1 MITFALL
8 VILAVAYVFL
18 KVSNVRAE
26 FARKDAEMLRE
37 EQAAREAMEEA
48 EVEAEM
54 RASAVDVE
62 AETMEVTEE
71 AE

>member
-26 FARKDAEMLRE
+26 LARKDAERLRE
-37 EQAAREAMEEA
+37 EQAAQEAMEEA
-48 EVEAEM
+48 EEEAEM

-62 AETMEVTEE
+62 AETIE
-71 AE
+71 ASEDAE

>member
-26 FARKDAEMLRE
+26 FARKDAERLRE
-37 EQAAREAMEEA
+37 EQAAQEAMEEA
-48 EVEAEM
+48 EEEAEM
-54 RASAVDVE
+54 RAAAVDVD
-62 AETMEVTEE
+62 AETIEVTED